1 MVAHFQIPLNLPHA
15 GTIVRRIDAILGPE
29 PTYKKPDAH
38 ALRDAMAGLREILE
52 PYRLSGENSS
62 EREAKP
68 VVEKASQ
75 LARVLAKELVR
86 LKLTGDRI
94 GQCVR
99 NLFECLELGEEG
111 AQVSL
116 DCGENPKSAARP
128 I

>member
-15 GTIVRRIDAILGPE
+15 GTIVRRIDAILGGDPA
-29 PTYKKPDAH
+29 YRKPDGH
-38 ALRDAMAGLREILE
+38 ALRDAMTGLRELLE

-62 EREAKP
+62 EKEAKP

-75 LARVLAKELVR
+75 LARTVAKEVIR

-111 AQVSL
+111 ATVSL
-116 DCGENPKSAARP
+116 QCGENPQSAARP
-128 I
+128 V